1 MSLFARPH
9 YKSDATQFIES
20 LKAKRPELEAQ
31 QREGRGLLWE
41 QQVDAD
47 WNAEAN
53 EGRVK
58 QQPYVYQTEA
68 TLR

>member
-9 YKSDATQFIES
+9 YQSDATQFIDS
-20 LKAKRPELEAQ
+20 LKSARPELEAQ
-31 QREGRGLLWE
+31 QRQGRALLWE

-47 WNAEAN
+47 WNADAD

-58 QQPYVYQTEA
+58 QQSYVYQTEA